1 MKAHFLKIFKE
12 FVVYGM
18 ILERK
23 HENNG
28 AVFSSDVLR
37 RFRRAWNLLW
47 LNVGKWFSVEWN
59 SPSALVVSVVISYEK
74 LDRIETL

>member
-23 HENNG
+23 HGNNG

-47 LNVGKWFSVEWN
+47 LNVGKWFSVE
-59 SPSALVVSVVISYEK
+59 
-74 LDRIETL
+74 